1 MIVALHNQNSQPSD
15 ANKDE
20 LGDVMMKLERQRPMC
35 LEFCIGAAVS
45 EQHVCLNSVYATLQH
60 SNRSSMQGVC
70 HINLVLIMTKLP

>member
-15 ANKDE
+15 VNKDE
-20 LGDVMMKLERQRPMC
+20 LGDVMRQRPMC